1 MRGLNDARPAPADLA
16 VDLAAL
22 TAAALGRPVAA
33 AERIAIAVSGGAD
46 SAALLLLAMR
56 AFAGRVTA
64 LTVDHGL
71 RAGSAAEA
79 AGVAAACA
87 ARGVPH
93 ALLTR
98 AGPPIRANVQA
109 QARAARYA
117 LMGRWCADH
126 GHGLLLTAHHA
137 DDQAETLLMRLQ
149 RASGGDGLAG
159 IRACRP
165 LAPGVQ
171 LVRPLLVVRRAALSA
186 LAAAAGWPVV
196 DDPANRDPR
205 HDRTAVR
212 ALLASI
218 GAGLDVP
225 ALADAAGHLAQEAEA
240 LAWATDLAWAG
251 RVMVPRDALLG
262 DALLVDAHGLPA
274 ALVQRLLARAI
285 SHLAGR
291 PARGRAVARLAA
303 RLGAGQSGTLAGVRA
318 VPGLPWRLDL
328 APPRRQKNP
337 ANPAIAAE
345 TAAETAP
352 MAPRLRH

>member
-1 MRGLNDARPAPADLA
+1 MRGLNKAGKEQGEPA

-22 TAAALGRPVAA
+22 TAAAMGRPVAA
-33 AERIAIAVSGGAD
+33 AERMAVAVSGGAD
-46 SAALLLLAMR
+46 SAALLLLAAR
-56 AFAGRVTA
+56 AFPGRVTA

-98 AGPPIRANVQA
+98 AGPPMRANVQA

-159 IRACRP
+159 IRACRV
-165 LAPGVQ
+165 LVPGVQ
-171 LVRPLLVVRRAALSA
+171 LVRPLLGVRRAVLAGI
-186 LAAAAGWPVV
+186 AAAAAWPVV

-212 ALLASI
+212 ALLA
-218 GAGLDVP
+218 ANPTLDVGS
-225 ALADAAGHLAQEAEA
+225 LAAAAGHLAQDADA

-251 RVMVPRDALLG
+251 RVMVDADG
-262 DALLVDAHGLPA
+262 LLVDVQGLPA

-285 SHLAGR
+285 AHLAGR
-291 PARGRAVARLAA
+291 PARGGAVARLAA
-303 RLGAGQSGTLAGVRA
+303 RLGAGLPGTLAGVRA
-318 VPGLPWRLDL
+318 VPGLRWRLDQ
-328 APPRRQKNP
+328 APPRRQKAP
-337 ANPAIAAE
+337 ENPAIAAE
-345 TAAETAP
+345 TVVESPPTGLL
-352 MAPRLRH
+352 LRH